1 MMLSNADSG
10 GLRVVEARGQRLW
23 RTVHALNRKARIEQY
38 NSNTFC
44 AHFFRVNS
52 RDFTVYLLYKGDEAV
67 GYAAWNLHEDG
78 TPTLRQLYI
87 KPEERRKGYGAH
99 LLLESKRLFSN
110 DAPTFYVESPN
121 YATCCMLV
129 KLGFA
134 ERDGNTVRGKNI
146 YFVQGL

>member
-1 MMLSNADSG
+1 MMLSNAG

-23 RTVHALNRKARIEQY
+23 RTVHALNRKARIEQH

-67 GYAAWNLHEDG
+67 GYAAWNKHEDG

-110 DAPTFYVESPN
+110 DAPIFYVESPN